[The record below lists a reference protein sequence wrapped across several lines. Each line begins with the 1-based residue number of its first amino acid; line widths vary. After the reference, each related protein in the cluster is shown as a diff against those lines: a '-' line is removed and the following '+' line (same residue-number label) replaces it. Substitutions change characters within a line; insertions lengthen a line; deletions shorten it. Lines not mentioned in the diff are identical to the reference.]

1 MLVSMYQQIYFIAA
15 PEVGR
20 FKIGRTGAFD
30 VRFSALQSSSPV
42 GLEPIYIGAG
52 PPELEKLCRTIALED
67 GFIPQ
72 HGEWFL
78 GTPPPTTCI
87 HILME
92 AERRHRQTLEDARI
106 ALERREFE
114 RRTREERERRRRKR
128 IDADREYFANAKPLA
143 AAIA

>member
-1 MLVSMYQQIYFIAA
+1 MLVSMGQQIYFIAA

-42 GLEPIYIGAG
+42 RLEPIYIGSG
-52 PPELEKLCRTIALED
+52 PPELEKLCRTIALEY
-67 GFIPQ
+67 GFVPQ

-78 GTPPPTTCI
+78 GAPPADTCT
-87 HILME
+87 HILIE
-92 AERRHRQTLEDARI
+92 AEQRLLQTLEDERI
-106 ALERREFE
+106 SLEKREFE

-128 IDADREYFANAKPLA
+128 IDETKAYFAARRA
-143 AAIA
+143 A